1 MAALTLVKEVPNA
14 KLYKDPSGQHLIRID
29 NVRLSYPFLG
39 TPSED
44 TNDDGEKVK
53 KWRVVGMLPKA
64 THQAA
69 HDLIASE
76 IEKVIKE
83 NDAKVPKANWFL
95 ADGDEKEGAEMA
107 DHWLVTAS
115 DGKIRPKC
123 RDRKGQVIDDIA
135 KIDEIFYGGCWGHI
149 LIRPWFFGGKAKD
162 STKTFP
168 KRVPAGLNAVVFLKD
183 DKPFGTGRI
192 DDEDAWTDV
201 TGNATGD
208 PMDDHGDL

>member
-14 KLYKDPSGQHLIRID
+14 KLYKDASGQPLIRID

-44 TNDDGEKVK
+44 ENDDGEKVK

-69 HDLIASE
+69 HDLIKSE
-76 IEKVIKE
+76 IEKLIKD
-83 NDAKVPKANWFL
+83 NDAKVPKDKWFL
-95 ADGDEKEGAEMA
+95 GDGDEKEGEEMA

-123 RDRKGQVIDDIA
+123 RDRKGQVIDDIE
-135 KIDEIFYGGCWGHI
+135 KIDEVFYGGSWGHV
-149 LIRPWFFGGKAKD
+149 LIRPWFFAGKAKN

-168 KRVPAGLNAVVFLKD
+168 KRVSAGLNGVVFLKD

-192 DDEDAWTDV
+192 DDESAWDDV
-201 TGNATGD
+201 TGNASGD
-208 PMDDHGDL
+208 PMDGDGDL